1 MQSNLCIYANVC
13 MNVIIPSLYY
23 FVLTCNA
30 VVVVVERAVMATARR
45 SSAVTVDVV
54 LAVYVVDQSLL
65 DRPAAVHSSWTPAA
79 VHHNAS
85 PDRRRRVHV
94 Y

>member
-1 MQSNLCIYANVC
+1 MDYGNMCIRHSN
-13 MNVIIPSLYY
+13 MHH
-23 FVLTCNA
+23 FA
-30 VVVVVERAVMATARR
+30 VVVVVERAVMATARQ
-45 SSAVTVDVV
+45 SSAATVDIV
-54 LAVYVVDQSLL
+54 LAVYVVDRSLL
-65 DRPAAVHSSWTPAA
+65 DRPAAVRSSPAV

>member
-1 MQSNLCIYANVC
+1 MEITQMDYGNMCIRHSN
-13 MNVIIPSLYY
+13 MHH
-23 FVLTCNA
+23 FA
-30 VVVVVERAVMATARR
+30 VVVVVMATARQ
-45 SSAVTVDVV
+45 SSAATVDIV
-54 LAVYVVDQSLL
+54 LAVYVVDRSLL
-65 DRPAAVHSSWTPAA
+65 DRPAAVRSSWTPAV

>member
-1 MQSNLCIYANVC
+1 MV
-13 MNVIIPSLYY
+13 VI
-23 FVLTCNA
+23 
-30 VVVVVERAVMATARR
+30 VERAVMTTARR
-45 SSAVTVDVV
+45 SSAATVDVV

-65 DRPAAVHSSWTPAA
+65 DRPAAVRSSWTPAA